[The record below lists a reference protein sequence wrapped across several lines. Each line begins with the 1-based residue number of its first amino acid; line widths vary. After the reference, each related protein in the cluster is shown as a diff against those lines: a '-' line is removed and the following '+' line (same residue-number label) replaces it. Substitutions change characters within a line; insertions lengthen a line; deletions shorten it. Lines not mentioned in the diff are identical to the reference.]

1 MKKTSRKIVRWEK
14 EYHFIKGYATMY
26 KLRNTLIALAL
37 SVRYHEGQYRDGGEP
52 YIIHPLMVCKS
63 LILLNIEKCLKEW
76 YPEKDASQIRH
87 ECDIIYAAAILHDV
101 IEDCKLRRRGK
112 ELVKKFG
119 LDKEVWEIVYFL
131 LTKPPRKKKWPWSP
145 VYKPEKYFGNIQKNW
160 KATLIK
166 LADRANNC
174 STMEVFDEDRKKKYI
189 LETIKYYYPLC
200 ATVKVMYP
208 EFSDVITILEN
219 IIVSNIEVFASILGM
234 QKVITDETEEYKKTV
249 YYIEG
254 ACRNEMPNTYK
265 ALFVALKFHQGQKRT
280 SGDPFVIH
288 PLRVCSYL
296 LTLGIHDDYACAA
309 ALLHEIPQRCH
320 LPENGEELIR
330 DYGIDRK
337 VIDVVRL
344 VSNKNKP
351 LKEYYDGIEENVSA
365 LLEKL
370 SNRVHTCTFLGRAS
384 EEEMIAYIEE
394 TKRYMLPMS
403 RYGLLHY
410 PEYANQIE
418 IMQEHIKSICNI
430 IEAAVAKK
438 KKQTGL
444 TSQGS

>member
-1 MKKTSRKIVRWEK
+1 MKTSKKIERWQK
-14 EYHFIKGYATMY
+14 EYQFIKGYAKMY

-37 SVRYHEGQYRDGGEP
+37 AVRYHDGQYRDGGEP

-63 LILLNIEKCLKEW
+63 LIRLNLEKCLQDW
-76 YPEKDASQIRH
+76 YPEKDASEIRH
-87 ECDIIYAAAILHDV
+87 ECDIMYAVAILHDV
-101 IEDCKLRRRGK
+101 IEDCKLPDRGR
-112 ELVKKFG
+112 ELVKIYN
-119 LDKEVWEIVYFL
+119 LNEEVWKIVWI
-131 LTKPPRKKKWPWSP
+131 LTKPPKKKKWPWSP
-145 VYKPEKYFGNIQKNW
+145 VYNPERYFGNIQKNW
-160 KATLIK
+160 KAILIK

-174 STMEVFDEDRKKKYI
+174 STMEVFDEERKKKYI

-200 ATVKVMYP
+200 SKGKVMYP
-208 EFSDVITILEN
+208 EFLDAITILEN
-219 IIVSNIEVFASILGM
+219 IIVSSIEAFASILGM
-234 QKVITDETEEYKKTV
+234 QEVITDETEEYMKTV
-249 YYIEG
+249 YYIKG
-254 ACRNEMPNTYK
+254 ACANEMPNTYK

-296 LTLGIHDDYACAA
+296 LTLEIRDDCACAA
-309 ALLHEIPQRCH
+309 ALLHEIPQRCY

-330 DYGIDRK
+330 DYDIDRE

-351 LKEYYDGIEENVSA
+351 LAEYYEGIEKNVSA

-370 SNRVHTCTFLGRAS
+370 SNRVHTCTFLASAS
-384 EEEMIAYIEE
+384 EEDMIAYIGE
-394 TKRYMLPMS
+394 TKNYMEPMC
-403 RYGLLHY
+403 RYGLMHY

-418 IMQEHIKSICNI
+418 IMQEHIQSICNI
-430 IEAAVAKK
+430 IEAVTKK
-438 KKQTGL
+438 KKQSETGL